1 MTFSGY
7 RVKVPGKL
15 LIAGEYAVLEPKQQA
30 VVMAVN
36 RYVTAYI
43 EPSRQNQLS
52 LPQLGLEHI
61 TWDKDVQFNVSDSR
75 LNFIQNSIAI
85 VNQFLSENSV
95 PLQPFHLIIK
105 SELDD
110 PLTGRKYGMG
120 SSAAVVAAV
129 ISAMFMLYGSRIS
142 LPTLDQVFKLAAL
155 AHLKTQKNGS
165 GVDIAASIFGGI
177 LVYSSFQPSW
187 VLNELDQG
195 VSLSELIEKPWPNL
209 SIRTLT
215 TPSQLKLCVGWTKE
229 AASTAPLIKKVQNFR
244 DCYPQAYT
252 QFLKESSIAVARLIQ
267 SFERNDESLA
277 VSSLLENRKALL
289 RLAEKAEIMI
299 ETTKL
304 KDLCSIAERY
314 GSGKSSGAGGGDCG
328 IALVKREDQIEKLFK
343 AWLEKDINPLKVT
356 ISQTGVSI
364 TESNCEPSLEEYFSY
379 SYL

>member
-7 RVKVPGKL
+7 CVKVPGKL

-43 EPSRQNQLS
+43 KPSRQNQLS

-61 TWDKDVQFNVSDSR
+61 TWDKYVQFNVSDSR
-75 LNFIQNSIAI
+75 LNFIQNSIAV

-95 PLQPFHLIIK
+95 PLQSFHLIIK

-129 ISAMFMLYGSRIS
+129 ISAMFMLYGSKIS
-142 LPTLDQVFKLAAL
+142 PPTLDQVFKLAAL

-195 VSLSELIEKPWPNL
+195 VNLSELIEKPWPNL

-215 TPSQLKLCVGWTKE
+215 VPPQLKLCLFCKHTSRTYQ
-229 AASTAPLIKKVQNFR
+229 STI
-244 DCYPQAYT
+244 
-252 QFLKESSIAVARLIQ
+252 
-267 SFERNDESLA
+267 
-277 VSSLLENRKALL
+277 
-289 RLAEKAEIMI
+289 
-299 ETTKL
+299 
-304 KDLCSIAERY
+304 
-314 GSGKSSGAGGGDCG
+314 
-328 IALVKREDQIEKLFK
+328 
-343 AWLEKDINPLKVT
+343 
-356 ISQTGVSI
+356 
-364 TESNCEPSLEEYFSY
+364 
-379 SYL
+379 